1 MLDSF
6 NIICPC
12 GYQDPHNNTKLIIE
26 CTSCK
31 SYQHKYC
38 MKSMVKMTGYQCPYC
53 QLKKGAL
60 FFNILYSLIDPT
72 LIEFN
77 PSNKNLNAWLNFIP
91 DFSVYGLLTKKN
103 LDSPIA
109 IIVRC
114 LRLDK
119 DGFSF
124 HWPKMSKIY
133 INNKLVLDLTK
144 KGSKHRDKM
153 ITLITEK
160 DFENE
165 QIKKKYFFYDSNMI
179 KVEDYLIEQKPNRIQ
194 VSLDVSEE
202 ENYEYKSFIIS
213 LDLCEILNTTES
225 LINSVPIIKNKNEIK
240 KIIINNENEKNI
252 LSLKE
257 KISLLDIYTETDK
270 IKIPVRGKNC
280 CHLNVFDLETFLI
293 MNRKTNKFQCPYCKR
308 NSNDLYIDGIIYDFI
323 KDSNNE
329 NIEEIF
335 LDKDLNI
342 SLEESPPISEMM
354 TNSNSND
361 ETSKTE
367 IKKIVKKPKKEKEP
381 KKSIKNNKQNI
392 TKKIEKNEKHNYH
405 YLRGSDVIHITDS
418 ESESENIN
426 ENENND
432 INIINNNNKKE
443 KKEESDK
450 NDLIS
455 DLGHVF
461 DNIRKDIISK
471 SKKIYD
477 KNYDR
482 KNKSCSRTS
491 KSKKHNYK
499 SNIDLG
505 VKKQDD
511 ITVSCEKNKLKL
523 KFENPFNKVLTKKR
537 KRISYNWNEKMDSDY
552 SYSEF

>member
-12 GYQDPHNNTKLIIE
+12 GYQDSHNNTKLIIQ

-38 MKSMVKMTGYQCPYC
+38 MKSMVKMCGYQCPYC

-77 PSNKNLNAWLNFIP
+77 PTNKIFNTWLNFIP
-91 DFSVYGLLTKKN
+91 DFDIYRTFSKKY

-109 IIVRC
+109 IIIRC
-114 LRLDK
+114 LRLDNN
-119 DGFSF
+119 GFSF

-153 ITLITEK
+153 LTLISEK
-160 DFENE
+160 DFDNE
-165 QIKKKYFFYDSNMI
+165 QIRKKYLFYDSNMI
-179 KVEDYLIEQKPNRIQ
+179 KFEDYLIEQKPNRLRI
-194 VSLDVSEE
+194 SLDATEE
-202 ENYEYKSFIIS
+202 ENYEFKNFIIS
-213 LDLCEILNTTES
+213 LDLCEILNTTDS

-240 KIIINNENEKNI
+240 KIIINNESEKNI
-252 LSLKE
+252 LSLRE

-270 IKIPVRGKNC
+270 IKIPARGINC
-280 CHLNVFDLETFLI
+280 CHLNVFDLDTFLI

-308 NSNDLYIDGIIYDFI
+308 SSNDLYIDGIIYDFI

-329 NIEEIF
+329 NIDEIF

-342 SLEESPPISEMM
+342 SLEDNTPISEIM

-367 IKKIVKKPKKEKEP
+367 IKKIIKKPKKEKKP
-381 KKSIKNNKQNI
+381 VI
-392 TKKIEKNEKHNYH
+392 IEKNKH
-405 YLRGSDVIHITDS
+405 YLRRTEYIHITDD
-418 ESESENIN
+418 SESENDN
-426 ENENND
+426 V
-432 INIINNNNKKE
+432 NIINHSKKE
-443 KKEESDK
+443 KEKETKDDENKNK
-450 NDLIS
+450 NDIIS
-455 DLGHVF
+455 DLGQVF

-471 SKKIYD
+471 SRKIYE
-477 KNYDR
+477 KNYNK
-482 KNKSCSRTS
+482 KNKSCSRASKS
-491 KSKKHNYK
+491 KSKKQNFK

-505 VKKQDD
+505 IKKDNIF
-511 ITVSCEKNKLKL
+511 ITNEKNKLKL
-523 KFENPFNKVLTKKR
+523 KFENPFNKVLTIKR
-537 KRISYNWNEKMDSDY
+537 KRISFNWSERIDSEYDNE
-552 SYSEF
+552 

>member
-1 MLDSF
+1 MLNSF
-6 NIICPC
+6 NIKCPC
-12 GYQDPHNNTKLIIE
+12 GYQDSHNNTKLIIQ

-38 MKSMVKMTGYQCPYC
+38 MKSMVKMCGYQCPYC

-77 PSNKNLNAWLNFIP
+77 PTNKIFNTWLNFIP
-91 DFSVYGLLTKKN
+91 DFDIYRTFSKKY

-109 IIVRC
+109 IIIRC
-114 LRLDK
+114 LRLDNN
-119 DGFSF
+119 GFSF

-153 ITLITEK
+153 LTLISEK
-160 DFENE
+160 DFDNE
-165 QIKKKYFFYDSNMI
+165 QIRKKYLFYDSNMI
-179 KVEDYLIEQKPNRIQ
+179 KFEDYLIEQKPNRLRI
-194 VSLDVSEE
+194 SLDATEE
-202 ENYEYKSFIIS
+202 ENYEFKNFIIS
-213 LDLCEILNTTES
+213 LDLCEILNTTDS

-240 KIIINNENEKNI
+240 KIIINNESEKNI
-252 LSLKE
+252 LSLRE

-270 IKIPVRGKNC
+270 IKIPARGINC

-308 NSNDLYIDGIIYDFI
+308 SSNDLYIDGIIYDFI

-329 NIEEIF
+329 NIDEIF

-342 SLEESPPISEMM
+342 SLEDNTPISEIM

-367 IKKIVKKPKKEKEP
+367 IKKIIKKPKKEKKP
-381 KKSIKNNKQNI
+381 VI
-392 TKKIEKNEKHNYH
+392 IEKNKH
-405 YLRGSDVIHITDS
+405 YLRRPEYIHITDD
-418 ESESENIN
+418 SESENDN
-426 ENENND
+426 V
-432 INIINNNNKKE
+432 NIINHSKKE
-443 KKEESDK
+443 KEKETKDDENKNK
-450 NDLIS
+450 NDIIS
-455 DLGHVF
+455 DLGQVF

-471 SKKIYD
+471 SGKIYE
-477 KNYDR
+477 KNYNK
-482 KNKSCSRTS
+482 KNKSCSRASKS
-491 KSKKHNYK
+491 KSKKQNFK

-505 VKKQDD
+505 VKKDNIF
-511 ITVSCEKNKLKL
+511 ITNEKNKLKL

-537 KRISYNWNEKMDSDY
+537 KRISFNWSERIDSEYDNE
-552 SYSEF
+552 